1 MKTVTRK
8 IILALFL
15 PVIIVIAWASV
26 TTSGKVPS
34 GILPSLPSVGKAFET
49 MVTTGQLQGDL
60 LKKLKL

>member
-26 TTSGKVPS
+26 TTSGKFQV
-34 GILPSLPSVGKAFET
+34 VFFRVYQVWEKR
-49 MVTTGQLQGDL
+49 
-60 LKKLKL
+60 LKPW